1 MNKQN
6 KRGLSRLFGIMKE
19 EKDLEKGFKGS
30 VGVNLNL
37 ITRLQDFRQLFTRV
51 GDIRKNFIGK
61 KNNF

>member
-1 MNKQN
+1 VFRKLEKMNKQN

-37 ITRLQDFRQLFTRV
+37 ITRLQDFR
-51 GDIRKNFIGK
+51 
-61 KNNF
+61 